1 MCGRD
6 VNIEI
11 SETYQTGIFFSAL
24 RLRIMGILTML
35 CSLIGCNAQSEGFK
49 SLSVEEYA
57 KAIEDTTI
65 VRLDVRTAE
74 EYADGHIEN
83 TLNIDVL
90 KDDFQEKALITLPKD
105 KTIAVNCRSGKR
117 SKNAAKILVKNGY
130 KVIELDEGYNGWV
143 SKGMPVTKQYSSF
156 QTFLP

>member
-1 MCGRD
+1 MISVCSYCYILFLSCIAYLCGHYDR
-6 VNIEI
+6 EGY
-11 SETYQTGIFFSAL
+11 S
-24 RLRIMGILTML
+24 
-35 CSLIGCNAQSEGFK
+35 CNAQSEGFK

>member
-1 MCGRD
+1 MKR
-6 VNIEI
+6 
-11 SETYQTGIFFSAL
+11 F
-24 RLRIMGILTML
+24 MGILTML
-35 CSLIGCNAQSEGFK
+35 CALIGCNAQNEGFK

-74 EYADGHIEN
+74 EYAEGHIEK

-90 KDDFQEKALITLPKD
+90 KSDFEKIAVAALPKN

-117 SKNAAKILVKNGY
+117 SKNAARILVKNGF
-130 KVIELDEGYNGWV
+130 KVIELDAGYNGWT
-143 SKGMPVTKQYSSF
+143 SKGMPVTK
-156 QTFLP
+156 